1 MAYGWS
7 PMTPKIGC
15 VVSQAVVSSRQLSG
29 PERTLWELQR
39 RAPHQGMWNQ
49 ALAVCVMGGKLAV
62 PPLAAA
68 LNLVVRRH
76 PALRT
81 SYPAS
86 GGEPVAVTLPPDQ
99 VALDVPVRGPG
110 HGLWPDELRAAAGLP
125 FDLTRDLPVR
135 VTVLRFRGVDT
146 VVLSLHRIAGDS
158 WTAGLVYKELAAG
171 YGALAAGSPAPAEL
185 AGEVGV
191 HAEPPHAG
199 YWRERLAGLD
209 PTRTGLA
216 VGRRDPP
223 HPTYTG
229 ALLAHP
235 LGPPARGAVSALARQ
250 LRVTECV
257 VLLAAHF
264 ALLAYHGGG
273 PDLVVGVQHEP
284 AGGPDRAGYR
294 TGTLP
299 IRMHVDLSGTFAD
312 LVTQIQHRLREA
324 VANQPAPPEVALAEP
339 VGAIGS
345 PTQVRHVFRSSRRPA
360 YAWLG
365 DLPIRSV
372 PVHAGHSRYDLS
384 VDVSMEP
391 ARTEVC
397 ATYRSEIFDEHD
409 VRTLMQR
416 YDALLC
422 RATVAPDRPLAALN
436 WSTSADQAF
445 APGTHRRGATP

>member
-1 MAYGWS
+1 MRSLDPAAE
-7 PMTPKIGC
+7 T
-15 VVSQAVVSSRQLSG
+15 AVSSRQLSG

-39 RAPHQGMWNQ
+39 RAPHHGMWNQ
-49 ALAVCVMGGKLAV
+49 ALAVCAMGGTLAV

-76 PALRT
+76 PTLRT
-81 SYPAS
+81 SYPAP
-86 GGEPVAVTLPPDQ
+86 GAEPVAVTLPPDQ

-146 VVLSLHRIAGDS
+146 VVLALHRIAGDS
-158 WTAGLVYKELAAG
+158 STAGLVYQELAAG

-185 AGEVGV
+185 AGEVET

-209 PTRTGLA
+209 PTRSVLA

-223 HPTYTG
+223 EPAFTG

-235 LGPPARGAVSALARQ
+235 LGPPARGALSLMARQ
-250 LRVTECV
+250 LRVTEGL

-273 PDLVVGVQHEP
+273 PDLVVGVQGEP
-284 AGGPDRAGYR
+284 ASGPDRVGYR
-294 TGTLP
+294 TGMLP
-299 IRMHVDLSGTFAD
+299 IRTHVDFSGTFAS
-312 LVTQIQHRLREA
+312 LVTQIQRHLREA
-324 VANQPAPPEVALAEP
+324 VANQPAPPEVALPEP
-339 VGAIGS
+339 AGAIGS
-345 PTQVRHVFRSSRRPA
+345 PTQVRHTFRSSRRPA

-365 DLPIRSV
+365 EVPTRSV
-372 PVHAGHSRYDLS
+372 PVHTGYSRYDLS
-384 VDVSMEP
+384 VDVTMEP

-397 ATYRSEIFDEHD
+397 ATYRSEIFDERD
-409 VRTLMQR
+409 VRSLMQR
-416 YDALLC
+416 YDTLLC
-422 RATVAPDRPLAALN
+422 RAAVALNRPIAALN
-436 WSTSADQAF
+436 LSTSADQAL
-445 APGTHRRGATP
+445 AAGTQRRGATP